1 VPSNNTA
8 KKKSPLTK
16 SKTNTVS
23 LIRVFRKVPATKH
36 EDQLPRDCRKMRQ
49 RQLAKASRCKYAQYI
64 LISATIAAQ
73 KKMSV
78 VGKVKHLLQIESHI
92 HHRIEVSVDKI
103 STRREGTTNLLLSKQ
118 SISSKEGADL
128 KICTF
133 LLGISFVA

>member
-1 VPSNNTA
+1 
-8 KKKSPLTK
+8 
-16 SKTNTVS
+16 
-23 LIRVFRKVPATKH
+23 
-36 EDQLPRDCRKMRQ
+36 
-49 RQLAKASRCKYAQYI
+49 
-64 LISATIAAQ
+64 
-73 KKMSV
+73 MSV

-103 STRREGTTNLLLSKQ
+103 STQREGTTNLLLSKQ